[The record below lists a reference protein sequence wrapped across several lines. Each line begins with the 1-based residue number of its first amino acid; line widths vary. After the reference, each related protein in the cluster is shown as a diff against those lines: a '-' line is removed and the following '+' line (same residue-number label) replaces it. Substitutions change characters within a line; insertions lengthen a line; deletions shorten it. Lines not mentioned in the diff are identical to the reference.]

1 MSRSF
6 STHKNSLNRPR
17 KEGILPN
24 KTLGQNFL
32 KDRNYVKKIID
43 AADIKKDETVLEIGP
58 GMGAIT
64 LELAEK
70 AGKVIAV
77 EKDGKMAAMLEASLA
92 AAGIKNVQIIT
103 GDILELFKKDRLDI
117 KGLKRYKV
125 VANIPYYLT
134 SFLIR
139 NLLEIKNGP
148 EDIFL
153 MIQKEVGQRI
163 CSQPPQMNLL
173 SVSVGYY
180 ATPRI
185 LFKVSKNSFYPK
197 PKIDSVF
204 IRIAPKGIEKN
215 NGFFDIVKAGF
226 SHPRKQL
233 LNNLSDGL
241 SINREGVKKW
251 LESNN
256 IKPEQRA
263 ETISL
268 EQWEKL
274 LASFPYREKK
284 E

>member
-6 STHKNSLNRPR
+6 STHKNSLKGPR

-32 KDRNYVKKIID
+32 KDQNYVKKIIE
-43 AADIKKDETVLEIGP
+43 AADLKKDETVLEIGP

-64 LELAEK
+64 VELAK
-70 AGKVIAV
+70 RAGQVIAV
-77 EKDGKMAAMLEASLA
+77 EKDREMAAKLKASLA
-92 AAGIKNVQIIT
+92 DANIENVQIIT
-103 GDILELFKKDRLDI
+103 GDILELFKKDRLAI
-117 KGLKRYKV
+117 RGLKKYKV

-163 CSQPPQMNLL
+163 CSRPPQMNLL

-180 ATPRI
+180 AVPKI
-185 LFKVSKNSFYPK
+185 LFKVSKNSFYPR

-204 IRIAPKGIEKN
+204 IRITPKGIEKN
-215 NGFFDIVKAGF
+215 SKFFEIVKAGF

-233 LNNLSDGL
+233 LNNLSGNL
-241 SINREGVKKW
+241 SLSREEIEKW
-251 LESNN
+251 LESNG
-256 IKPEQRA
+256 IKPERRA

-268 EQWEKL
+268 EQWEEL
-274 LASFPYREKK
+274 FASFPYK
-284 E
+284 EGKE

>member
-1 MSRSF
+1 MSRNF
-6 STHKNSLNRPR
+6 STHKNSPNRPR
-17 KEGILPN
+17 KEGVLPN

-32 KDRNYVKKIID
+32 RDQNYVKKIIE
-43 AADIKKDETVLEIGP
+43 AADIEKDETILEIGP
-58 GMGAIT
+58 GLGAIT
-64 LELAEK
+64 MELAKK
-70 AGKVIAV
+70 ADNVIAV
-77 EKDGKMAAMLEASLA
+77 EKDEKMAVMLKASLIS
-92 AAGIKNVQIIT
+92 AGIKNVQIIT
-103 GDILELFKKDRLDI
+103 GDILELFKKDKLAI

-139 NLLEIKNGP
+139 SLMEIKNGP

-163 CSQPPQMNLL
+163 CSKPPHMNLL

-180 ATPRI
+180 STPKI
-185 LFKVSKNSFYPK
+185 LFKVSKNSFSPR

-204 IRIAPKGIEKN
+204 IRITPKGIEKN
-215 NGFFDIVKAGF
+215 EKFFRIVKAGF

-233 LNNLSDGL
+233 LNNLSASLGL
-241 SINREGVKKW
+241 DKEKTKRW
-251 LESNN
+251 LESDC

-263 ETISL
+263 ETLSIG
-268 EQWEKL
+268 QWERL
-274 LASFPYREKK
+274 LASFPYRGGK